1 MSFNIIDA
9 AKKEFPVQRLCSVL
23 GVSQSGYFSWKSRP
37 ASRRQGE
44 DMILMAHI
52 RARFSTSHETYGA
65 PRMHV
70 ELKEDGL
77 QVGRHRVARL
87 MRENGL
93 KALQKRRYKK
103 TTDSSH
109 GGPVAANLLDQD
121 FGCDGPDQKWGADI
135 SYIWTAEGWLYLAI
149 VLDLYSRRIVG
160 WATSDRLKKDLALR
174 ALRRANSLAVS
185 SCGPAR
191 RSVSRYCLFQ
201 RVRLDNPIPKSSAT
215 CMIVRPLVSVSRTAS
230 HLKSSVNMRR
240 SRSPIGSSCCVK
252 RYQKVPPLF
261 PGKSILNAVE
271 AEVPAGKAVHVIL
284 DNYAAHKHPKVRQWL
299 DRHERFT
306 FHFTPTSC
314 SWLNA
319 VEGFF
324 ATLTKRRLKRGVFR
338 SIFDLQSS
346 INRFLKEHNM
356 QSKPFVWTADP
367 EKIIAAVRRGHQML
381 DSIH

>member
-1 MSFNIIDA
+1 MRFNIIDA

-44 DMILMAHI
+44 DMILTAHI

-149 VLDLYSRRIVG
+149 VLDLHSRRIVG
-160 WATSDRLKKDLALR
+160 WATSDRLKKDLALK
-174 ALRRANSLAVS
+174 ALRRAIAL
-185 SCGPAR
+185 
-191 RSVSRYCLFQ
+191 
-201 RVRLDNPIPKSSAT
+201 
-215 CMIVRPLVSVSRTAS
+215 
-230 HLKSSVNMRR
+230 
-240 SRSPIGSSCCVK
+240 RSPLPGLIQHTDRGSQYCSHDYQRLLKAHEIIPSMSGKGNCYDNAMVETVFK
-252 RYQKVPPLF
+252 TIKNELVWRTIFQTRSAAESALGRYIDGFYNPRRRHSSL
-261 PGKSILNAVE
+261 GYKSPVSFE
-271 AEVPAGKAVHVIL
+271 AEMA
-284 DNYAAHKHPKVRQWL
+284 
-299 DRHERFT
+299 
-306 FHFTPTSC
+306 
-314 SWLNA
+314 
-319 VEGFF
+319 
-324 ATLTKRRLKRGVFR
+324 
-338 SIFDLQSS
+338 
-346 INRFLKEHNM
+346 
-356 QSKPFVWTADP
+356 
-367 EKIIAAVRRGHQML
+367 IIE
-381 DSIH
+381 